1 VPGREDD
8 LRAAI
13 RPAPML
19 EKVLVRLSAE
29 LHNVLVL
36 ECQRTGEDLA
46 EAARRHIRASL
57 TGDVTTRR
65 LDQIEDRLER
75 IQEGQDS
82 FLKSTFPESI
92 GALHS
97 RLAEL
102 SASSSRA
109 EDQIAGLGTLFRQGF
124 EKIAAAFLKLQ
135 DFVARGDQSK

>member
-1 VPGREDD
+1 MPGRKSG

-13 RPAPML
+13 RPAPMS

-57 TGDVTTRR
+57 TGDVTTQR
-65 LDQIEDRLER
+65 LDQIEERLDR
-75 IQEGQDS
+75 IQEAQDL
-82 FLKSTFPESI
+82 FLRSSFPESI
-92 GALHS
+92 GALQN
-97 RLAEL
+97 RLAEVG
-102 SASSSRA
+102 ASTARA

-124 EKIAAAFLKLQ
+124 EKLAAAFLKLQ
-135 DFVARGDQSK
+135 DFVVPGDQRK